1 MYVRLPDVVQCFVVF
16 SVCFSLLVTH
26 LKLEGH
32 ADISHNELV
41 LLQVDTKLDKGELD
55 ARGGVIAGAMLVENI
70 QAHGEREIIR
80 YRIAMHMYMYL

>member
-1 MYVRLPDVVQCFVVF
+1 M
-16 SVCFSLLVTH
+16 TH

-70 QAHGEREIIR
+70 QAHGERKEKN
-80 YRIAMHMYMYL
+80 